1 MFRYFIASL
10 GILLVGSV
18 ISPAAAQQMMC
29 GDRGKV
35 VASLE
40 KGYSEA
46 PSSMGLASN
55 GAVIEIF
62 TSAKGTFT
70 IVMTQP
76 SGLSCLMAAGE
87 SWEDLPKRDVGAKIG
102 AKT

>member
-1 MFRYFIASL
+1 MLRYFIASL
-10 GILLVGSV
+10 GLLLLGSAV
-18 ISPAAAQQMMC
+18 SPAAAQQMMC

-55 GAVIEIF
+55 GSVIEIF

-70 IVMTQP
+70 IIMTQP

-87 SWEDLPKRDVGAKIG
+87 SWEDLPKRHIDANAG